1 MDTKIV
7 QLVSHLL
14 ISSHCRYLPKV
25 FDRFAGA
32 EGFVFLQDHM
42 VLNYWN
48 LLDAD
53 KSKLWITNKVRTL
66 VLVCGVCELFKTL
79 KFSDLLKLTSPVL
92 TR

>member
-1 MDTKIV
+1 M
-7 QLVSHLL
+7 QLLNHLL
-14 ISSHCRYLPKV
+14 VNSHHRYLPKV

-53 KSKLWITNKVRTL
+53 KSKLWITNKVHIL
-66 VLVCGVCELFKTL
+66 VLVSKHICDVCELQNF
-79 KFSDLLKLTSPVL
+79 
-92 TR
+92 